1 MRKSDLSTPATIV
14 DAEKLKRNILDAQQ
28 ACACVGKRLVPMTK
42 THKSSYIARLQ
53 LEAGAAGLLVGS
65 LLEAERFAAL
75 RPGSI
80 TFAYPFL
87 GERNLERMFAV
98 SRRIPIVVSLD
109 SLEVAAIYEDFCAR
123 HGVSWPYLL
132 IVDVGLH
139 RFGVE
144 PALAGETVRAISR
157 DAPHLAFRGISSH
170 PGQVYAASDAAEV
183 LACAREEEENL
194 TKALKSVLAAGFP
207 CGAVESGSTP
217 TLAQEVQSALITA
230 VRPGNYVYYD
240 VVQTTLGAPAE
251 RCALTVL
258 SSVLARRGENRWVID
273 AGSKCLGLDKGA
285 HGNAR
290 ITCYGAVVGHDE
302 LSVVSLSEEVGILES
317 SRSIDLAVGDR
328 IEIIPNHSCSAANLT
343 SRILLCEGEEVT
355 GFYEVDARESTFSP
369 EEVGRLF

>member
-1 MRKSDLSTPATIV
+1 MKKSDLCTPATIV

-28 ACACVGKRLVPMTK
+28 ACARGGKRLVPMTK

-65 LLEAERFAAL
+65 ILEAERFAAL

-87 GERNLERMFAV
+87 GERNLERMLAV
-98 SRRIPIVVSLD
+98 GRRTPIIVSID
-109 SLEVAAIYEDFCAR
+109 SLETAAVYEDFCSWHRAT
-123 HGVSWPYLL
+123 WPYLL

-144 PALAGETVRAISR
+144 PALAGETARAILR
-157 DAPHLAFRGISSH
+157 AAPHLEFAGISSH
-170 PGQVYAASDAAEV
+170 PGQVYAASGAAEA
-183 LACAREEEENL
+183 LACAREEEERLINARASIL
-194 TKALKSVLAAGFP
+194 SAGFP

-217 TLAQEVQSALITA
+217 TLAQEARSTVITA
-230 VRPGNYVYYD
+230 VRPGNYVYCD
-240 VVQTTLGAPAE
+240 IVQTTLGAPVE

-258 SSVLARRGENRWVID
+258 ASVLARCGENRWIID

-290 ITCYGAVVGHDE
+290 ITGYGAVVGSE
-302 LSVVSLSEEVGILES
+302 GFSVVSLSEEVGILES
-317 SRSIDLAVGDR
+317 DRPMNLAVGDR
-328 IEIIPNHSCSAANLT
+328 VEIIPNHSCSAANMT
-343 SRILLCEGEEVT
+343 SQILLCEGDEVI
-355 GFYEVDARESTFSP
+355 GRYEVDARETTYAP